1 MRTTLVIDTDLYRQV
16 KAKAALEGRKVTE
29 LVEEGL
35 RTVLGMGPATPLPA
49 SGSRRVQLPLI
60 PARTGAPTLFTGMS
74 QEEIH
79 QRLADL
85 QYEADRT

>member
-1 MRTTLVIDTDLYRQV
+1 MIDNDLYRQV

-35 RTVLGMGPATPLPA
+35 RTVLGIGPAIPPA
-49 SGSRRVQLPLI
+49 SSPLRVQLPLI
-60 PARTGAPTLFTGMS
+60 PARTGAPTLFAGMS

-85 QYEADRT
+85 QHEADRT